1 VRPRVDDPDLEKIL
15 KYKMHQLERNRERLK
30 LSSGLIE
37 LKESN
42 FNMIISNNKPVLV
55 DFWAEWCGPCR
66 VMHPIFEKLA
76 TEFQD
81 KVVFG
86 RLNVDNNGEIAAKY
100 RVMSI
105 PTFII
110 FSGGKPVDMVVGAV
124 GEDGLRRLIV
134 KQVGSS

>member
-1 VRPRVDDPDLEKIL
+1 MSNGPV
-15 KYKMHQLERNRERLK
+15 
-30 LSSGLIE
+30 E
-37 LKESN
+37 LKSSN
-42 FNMIISNNKPVLV
+42 FNIIISDDKPVLV

-76 TEFQD
+76 SEFQD

-86 RLNVDNNGEIAAKY
+86 RLNVDENGDIAAKY

-105 PTFII
+105 PTFMI
-110 FSGGKPVDMVVGAV
+110 FSGGKPIDMAVGAV
-124 GEDGLRRLIV
+124 GEDGLRKLIQ